1 MAEEEQ
7 PLNMDE
13 GAMDE
18 PEMKEEE
25 KPMEDMMAMDMMMME
40 EEKDEVQKRLDKG
53 GFLCCCCLCECT
65 EEATKGLTCCC
76 FFPIKCGVLFIG
88 CIIIAITLFV
98 FLEIF
103 YELLN
108 DDIHWWYVLVGVLL
122 ASTLVVA
129 SAFAVLFFTDDNPG
143 SRTRLNVACML
154 VIIGVSLVAVWSTV
168 YFVFLYKKDSVTT
181 GNDGVG
187 FVKATRKQE
196 VVVTL
201 YIACCIDALFAYF
214 ICVVSQYIDAKK
226 PEEKPDDMM
235 MMMDEEMMMN
245 DKEMDDKAADDKA
258 ADDKPADDAPADDAA
273 ADM

>member
-1 MAEEEQ
+1 MAEEEA
-7 PLNMDE
+7 LMMDE
-13 GAMDE
+13 AAMME
-18 PEMKEEE
+18 PEM
-25 KPMEDMMAMDMMMME
+25 MDDMMMDMME
-40 EEKDEVQKRLDKG
+40 EEKPQEEEKELDPVEEKLNKG

-65 EEATKGLTCCC
+65 EERIKGLTCCC
-76 FFPIKCGVLFIG
+76 FFPIRCGVLFIG

-129 SAFAVLFFTDDNPG
+129 SAFAVLFFTNDNEG
-143 SRTRLNVACML
+143 SRVRLNVACML

-214 ICVVSQYIDAKK
+214 ICVVSQYIDAMKK
-226 PEEKPDDMM
+226 PEEEDMM
-235 MMMDEEMMMN
+235 MMMDEEKMDEKPAMEDKMDEMM
-245 DKEMDDKAADDKA
+245 DKEMEDAGMGEEGAAE
-258 ADDKPADDAPADDAA
+258 
-273 ADM
+273 